1 MIVLG
6 SNMGGFCSGDG
17 FGFRC
22 GGGGFVM
29 GLLDL
34 GFVAM
39 DLAGFWYKYN

>member
-22 GGGGFVM
+22 GGGFVM
-29 GLLDL
+29 CLLDL

-39 DLAGFWYKYN
+39 DLAGFWYGYN